1 MTDPLPHDLGTDTLG
16 DALPREQAR
25 VRDVLQIYHDIDR
38 SCPQANCS
46 FAIAMIKHSLAEA
59 DKAVI
64 SGDLVRMIA
73 AYNDLK
79 EIET

>member
-1 MTDPLPHDLGTDTLG
+1 MTDHLPHDLNTDTLG

-25 VRDVLQIYHDIDR
+25 VRDVLECYQDIAR
-38 SCPQANCS
+38 MFPQGNCN
-46 FAIAMIKHSLAEA
+46 FAIAMIKNSLAEA
-59 DKAVI
+59 DRAVI

-79 EIET
+79 ETTP

>member
-1 MTDPLPHDLGTDTLG
+1 MTTDTLG

-25 VRDVLQIYHDIDR
+25 VRDVLQMYHEAAML
-38 SCPQANCS
+38 CPQGNCN
-46 FAIAMIKHSLAEA
+46 FAIAMIKNSLAEA

-79 EIET
+79 EIEITT